1 MAITGQ
7 IVITRCNL
15 LSNVN
20 VVLSSSLHRC
30 LINIWLIKLSSLDVI
45 FDAPSVLLHLRQGE
59 TPKLTLDNILLVIIL
74 IIIIM
79 LVIIIIIVRLL
90 TMMIFCLTPTGLRL
104 SLSVK

>member
-1 MAITGQ
+1 M
-7 IVITRCNL
+7 
-15 LSNVN
+15 
-20 VVLSSSLHRC
+20 
-30 LINIWLIKLSSLDVI
+30 SSLDVI
-45 FDAPSVLLHLRQGE
+45 FDAPSILLHLRQGE

-79 LVIIIIIVRLL
+79 LVTILIIIIILFIIILLVIIIIIVRLL